1 MSFNVNILI
10 IGDDSHL
17 YDQLKNSYISGSSN
31 ISFCSPKEDFLSIIR
46 NKKIHAVILELKRSK
61 NERRIFLK
69 KLKQF
74 DPLVDVI
81 TIAESTD
88 SEDVMDFI
96 NQGGTDYLTK
106 PFKINIL
113 LLMIQKIIEK
123 KDLRK
128 ESFLLEKRL
137 DKKYLYQGMIG
148 KSPYMLDIF
157 ALIDNISKYFTG
169 VLITGE
175 TGTGKEM
182 VARALHKLSPLKD
195 KKLVICD
202 CASIPENLF
211 ESELFGYIKGA
222 FTGADKD
229 KNGLFDEAHGG
240 IIFLD
245 EIGEIPITT
254 QAKLLRALEYNQFRP
269 LGSSKNKIVEV
280 RVLSTTNRNL
290 REGIK
295 NGIFR
300 EDLFHRLNKVEIHI
314 PPLRKRPEDIPPL
327 IRYFLTHYSH
337 KFSKKIKGVSR
348 QAQKLLLQ
356 YQWPGN
362 IRELENVLESA
373 LIHTKKEFIDTPDL
387 PQHLQKFLLKAKKTS
402 LIFEENL
409 FTLEELEKEYIAH
422 LLKIN
427 QNNLKKTA
435 KILNISRTTL
445 YNKLSKYNIRHSN
458 PSP

>member
-10 IGDDSHL
+10 IGDHSHL
-17 YDQLKNSYISGSSN
+17 YDQLKNSYISESSSF
-31 ISFCSPKEDFLSIIR
+31 SFCSPQEDYLSIIK
-46 NKKIHAVILELKRSK
+46 NKKIHSVILELKRSK
-61 NERRIFLK
+61 KARMIFLK

-74 DPLVDVI
+74 DPQLEVI

-113 LLMIQKIIEK
+113 LVMLQKVIEK

-137 DKKYLYQGMIG
+137 DKKYFYQGMIG
-148 KSPYMLDIF
+148 KSPHMLDIF
-157 ALIDNISKYFTG
+157 AHIDNVSKYFSG

-182 VARALHKLSPLKD
+182 VARALHKLSHLKD

-202 CASIPENLF
+202 CASIPEHLF
-211 ESELFGYIKGA
+211 ESELFGYVKGA

-240 IIFLD
+240 ILFLD
-245 EIGEIPITT
+245 EIGEMPITT

-269 LGSSKNKIVEV
+269 LGSSKSKIVEV
-280 RVLSTTNRNL
+280 KVLSSTNRDL

-314 PPLRKRPEDIPPL
+314 PPLRERPEDIPPL
-327 IRYFLTHYSH
+327 IRYFLTHFSH
-337 KFSKKIKGVSR
+337 KLSKKIKGVSR
-348 QAQKLLLQ
+348 EAQKLLLQ

-362 IRELENVLESA
+362 VRELGNVLESA
-373 LIHTKKEFIDTPDL
+373 LIHSKKEFIDIPDL
-387 PQHLQKFLLKAKKTS
+387 PQHLQKALLKAKKIS
-402 LIFEENL
+402 LVYGENL
-409 FTLEELEKEYIAH
+409 FTLEELEKEYITH

-427 QNNLKKTA
+427 ENNMKKTA

>member
-88 SEDVMDFI
+88 SEDVVDFI

-113 LLMIQKIIEK
+113 LLMIQKVIEK

-148 KSPYMLDIF
+148 KSPYMFDIF

-202 CASIPENLF
+202 CASIPEHLF

-245 EIGEIPITT
+245 EIGEMPITT

-280 RVLSTTNRNL
+280 KVLSTTNRNL

-314 PPLRKRPEDIPPL
+314 PPLRERPEDIPPL
-327 IRYFLTHYSH
+327 IRYFLTHFSH
-337 KFSKKIKGVSR
+337 KLSKKIKGVSR

-362 IRELENVLESA
+362 VRELGNVLESA
-373 LIHTKKEFIDTPDL
+373 LIHSKKEFIDTPDL
-387 PQHLQKFLLKAKKTS
+387 PQHLQKFLLKTKKIS
-402 LIFEENL
+402 LVYGENL

-427 QNNLKKTA
+427 PNNLKKTA
-435 KILNISRTTL
+435 NILNISRTTL
-445 YNKLSKYNIRHSN
+445 YNKLNKYNIRHSN

>member
-1 MSFNVNILI
+1 MVNILI

-137 DKKYLYQGMIG
+137 DKKYFYQGMIG

-202 CASIPENLF
+202 CASIPEHLF

-254 QAKLLRALEYNQFRP
+254 QAKLLRALEYHQFRP
-269 LGSSKNKIVEV
+269 LGSSKSKIVEV
-280 RVLSTTNRNL
+280 KVLSTTNRNL

-337 KFSKKIKGVSR
+337 KLFKKIKGVSR

-362 IRELENVLESA
+362 VRELENVIESA
-373 LIHTKKEFIDTPDL
+373 LINSKKEFIDTPDL
-387 PQHLQKFLLKAKKTS
+387 PQHLQKDLLKAKKIS
-402 LIFEENL
+402 LIYEENL

>member
-17 YDQLKNSYISGSSN
+17 YDQLKNSYISESSSF
-31 ISFCSPKEDFLSIIR
+31 SFCSPQEDYLSII
-46 NKKIHAVILELKRSK
+46 KSKEIHAVILELKRSK
-61 NERRIFLK
+61 KERMIFLK

-74 DPLVDVI
+74 DPQLEVI

-113 LLMIQKIIEK
+113 LLMIQKVIEK

-137 DKKYLYQGMIG
+137 DKKYFYQGMIG

-157 ALIDNISKYFTG
+157 AQIDNISKYFSG

-182 VARALHKLSPLKD
+182 VARALHNLSHLKD

-202 CASIPENLF
+202 CASIPESLF

-222 FTGADKD
+222 FTGADRD

-240 IIFLD
+240 ILFLD
-245 EIGEIPITT
+245 EIGEMPILT
-254 QAKLLRALEYNQFRP
+254 QAKLLRVLEYNQFRP
-269 LGSSKNKIVEV
+269 LGSSKSKTVEV
-280 RVLSTTNRNL
+280 KVLSTTNRNL

-295 NGIFR
+295 KGIFR

-314 PPLRKRPEDIPPL
+314 PPLRERPEDIPPL
-327 IRYFLTHYSH
+327 IRYFLNHYSH
-337 KFSKKIKGVSR
+337 KLSKKIKGVSR
-348 QAQKLLLQ
+348 EAQKLLLQ

-362 IRELENVLESA
+362 VRELGNVLESA
-373 LIHTKKEFIDTPDL
+373 LIHSKKEFIDISDL
-387 PQHLQKFLLKAKKTS
+387 PQHLQKSLFKAKKKS
-402 LIFEENL
+402 LIHSENL
-409 FTLEELEKEYIAH
+409 LTLEELEKEYIAH
-422 LLKIN
+422 VLKIN
-427 QNNLKKTA
+427 ENNMKKTA

-445 YNKLSKYNIRHSN
+445 YTKLNKYKIRHSN
-458 PSP
+458 PSS

>member
-10 IGDDSHL
+10 ISDQPHL
-17 YDQLKNSYISGSSN
+17 HDQLKNSYISESSS
-31 ISFCSPKEDFLSIIR
+31 ISFCSPQDDFLSIIKS
-46 NKKIHAVILELKRSK
+46 KKIHAVILELKRSK
-61 NERRIFLK
+61 NERMVFLK
-69 KLKQF
+69 KLKKF
-74 DPLVDVI
+74 DPLLDVI

-113 LLMIQKIIEK
+113 LLMIQKVIEK

-128 ESFLLEKRL
+128 ESYLLEKRL
-137 DKKYLYQGMIG
+137 DKKYFYQGMIG
-148 KSPYMLDIF
+148 KSPYMLEIF

-195 KKLVICD
+195 KNLVICD
-202 CASIPENLF
+202 CASIPEHLF
-211 ESELFGYIKGA
+211 ESELFGYVKGA

-240 IIFLD
+240 TIFLD
-245 EIGEIPITT
+245 EIGEMPIAT

-269 LGSSKNKIVEV
+269 LGSSKNKTVEV
-280 RVLSTTNRNL
+280 KVLSCTNRDL
-290 REGIK
+290 REGTK

-314 PPLRKRPEDIPPL
+314 PPLRERPEDIPPL
-327 IRYFLTHYSH
+327 IRYFLTQFSH
-337 KFSKKIKGVSR
+337 KLSKKIMGVSR
-348 QAQKLLLQ
+348 EAQKLLLQ

-362 IRELENVLESA
+362 VRELGNVLESA
-373 LIHTKKEFIDTPDL
+373 LIHSKKEFIDTPDL
-387 PQHLQKFLLKAKKTS
+387 PQHLQKALIKAKKIS
-402 LIFEENL
+402 LIYGENL
-409 FTLEELEKEYIAH
+409 FTLEELEKEYITH
-422 LLKIN
+422 LLQIN
-427 QNNLKKTA
+427 ENNMKKTA

-458 PSP
+458 PSS

>member
-88 SEDVMDFI
+88 SEDVVDFI

-113 LLMIQKIIEK
+113 LLMIQKVIEK

-202 CASIPENLF
+202 CASIPEHLF

-245 EIGEIPITT
+245 EIGEMPITT

-280 RVLSTTNRNL
+280 KVLSTTNRNL

-314 PPLRKRPEDIPPL
+314 PPLRERPEDIPPL
-327 IRYFLTHYSH
+327 IRYFLTHFSH
-337 KFSKKIKGVSR
+337 KLSKKIKGVSR

-362 IRELENVLESA
+362 VRELGNVLESA
-373 LIHTKKEFIDTPDL
+373 LIHSKKEFIDTPDL
-387 PQHLQKFLLKAKKTS
+387 PQHLQKFLLKTKKIS
-402 LIFEENL
+402 LVYGENL

-427 QNNLKKTA
+427 PNNLKKTA

-445 YNKLSKYNIRHSN
+445 YNKLNKYNIRHSN

>member
-1 MSFNVNILI
+1 MSLMVNILI

-17 YDQLKNSYISGSSN
+17 YDQLKNSYISKSSKF
-31 ISFCSPKEDFLSIIR
+31 SFCSPQEDFLSIIK
-46 NKKIHAVILELKRSK
+46 NKKIHAVILELKRST
-61 NERRIFLK
+61 NERMIFLK

-74 DPLVDVI
+74 DPLLDVI

-113 LLMIQKIIEK
+113 LLMIQKLIEK

-128 ESFLLEKRL
+128 ESFLLEKKL
-137 DKKYLYQGMIG
+137 DKKYFFQGMIG

-157 ALIDNISKYFTG
+157 ALIENISKYFTG
-169 VLITGE
+169 ILITGE

-182 VARALHKLSPLKD
+182 VARAIHKLSPFKD

-202 CASIPENLF
+202 CASIPEYLF

-229 KNGLFDEAHGG
+229 KNGLFDEADGG
-240 IIFLD
+240 IILLD
-245 EIGEIPITT
+245 EIGEIPVTT

-269 LGSSKNKIVEV
+269 LGSSKSRIVEIK
-280 RVLSTTNRNL
+280 VLSTTNRNL

-314 PPLRKRPEDIPPL
+314 PPLRERPEDIPPL
-327 IRYFLTHYSH
+327 IRYFLSHYSH
-337 KFSKKIKGVSR
+337 KLSKKIKGVSR

-362 IRELENVLESA
+362 VRELENVLESA
-373 LIHTKKEFIDTPDL
+373 VIHSKKEFIDTPDL
-387 PQHLQKFLLKAKKTS
+387 PQHLQKSLLKEKKIH
-402 LIFEENL
+402 LVFEDNL

-458 PSP
+458 PSS

>member
-1 MSFNVNILI
+1 MSFMVNILI

-17 YDQLKNSYISGSSN
+17 YDQLKNSYISKSSN
-31 ISFCSPKEDFLSIIR
+31 FSFCSPQKDFLSIIK
-46 NKKIHAVILELKRSK
+46 NKKIHAVILELKRRK
-61 NERRIFLK
+61 NERMVFLK

-74 DPLVDVI
+74 DPLLDVI

-113 LLMIQKIIEK
+113 LLMIQKLVEK

-128 ESFLLEKRL
+128 ESFRLEKRL
-137 DKKYLYQGMIG
+137 DKKYFFQGMIG

-157 ALIDNISKYFTG
+157 ALIENISKYFTG

-182 VARALHKLSPLKD
+182 VARAIHKLSPLKD

-202 CASIPENLF
+202 CASIPEHLF

-229 KNGLFDEAHGG
+229 KNGLFDEAHRG
-240 IIFLD
+240 IILLD
-245 EIGEIPITT
+245 EIGEIPVTT

-269 LGSSKNKIVEV
+269 LGSSKSRIVEV

-314 PPLRKRPEDIPPL
+314 PPLKERPEDIPPL
-327 IRYFLTHYSH
+327 IRYFLAHYSH
-337 KFSKKIKGVSR
+337 KLSKRIKGVSR

-373 LIHTKKEFIDTPDL
+373 LIHSKKEFIDTPDL
-387 PQHLQKFLLKAKKTS
+387 PQHLQDFLLKRKKIP
-402 LIFEENL
+402 LNFEENL